1 MTTNAVRKNKWY
13 SWLPVVGLCLTIF
26 IQSCFASPDLGP
38 AFPFKDK
45 FLHLAAYGVLAALF
59 YRACQLTWPDRLA
72 PALLITISV
81 IFATL
86 YGVSD
91 EFHQSF
97 VNARQADGAD
107 VLADFVGSIVG
118 AVGYL
123 IIHHAR
129 RMDTN

>member
-13 SWLPVVGLCLTIF
+13 SWLPVVGLCLAIF

-38 AFPFKDK
+38 TFPFKDK
-45 FLHLAAYGVLAALF
+45 FLHLAAYGVLAAFF
-59 YRACQLTWPDRLA
+59 YRACRLTWPDRSA
-72 PALLITISV
+72 PALLMTISV

-86 YGVSD
+86 YGISD

-97 VNARQADGAD
+97 VNTRQADGAD
-107 VLADFVGSIVG
+107 VVADFIGSIVG
-118 AVGYL
+118 AAGYL

-129 RMDTN
+129 RKNEI